1 MDQITIHGLDGELE
15 EVVRKLA
22 ERDGTSLSHAA
33 FELLRIGAGLAKPA
47 REQPNVGP
55 SLDRYIGSW
64 TSAEADEFDA
74 AIEEF
79 ETVDETS
86 WQ

>member
-1 MDQITIHGLDGELE
+1 VNQITIHDLDEEMGEAI
-15 EVVRKLA
+15 RRLA

-33 FELLRIGAGLAKPA
+33 FELLRIGAGMINPTLE
-47 REQPNVGP
+47 RPNVGS

-64 TSAEADEFDA
+64 TAAEADEFDA
-74 AIEEF
+74 AVQEF
-79 ETVDETS
+79 ETVDETA

>member
-1 MDQITIHGLDGELE
+1 MDRITIHGLDGELE
-15 EVVRKLA
+15 EIIRSMA

-33 FELLRIGAGLAKPA
+33 FELLRIGAGLIKPA
-47 REQPNVGP
+47 AQQPTVGP
-55 SLDRYIGSW
+55 SLDQYIGSW
-64 TSAEADEFDA
+64 TSDEADEFDA
-74 AIEEF
+74 AVQEF

>member
-1 MDQITIHGLDGELE
+1 MNQITIHGLDEELAE
-15 EVVRKLA
+15 TIRRLA

-33 FELLRIGAGLAKPA
+33 CELLRMGAGLIVTTWEKP
-47 REQPNVGP
+47 RVGP
-55 SLDRYIGSW
+55 SLDHYIGSW

-74 AIEEF
+74 AIQEF
-79 ETVDETS
+79 EIVDETA